1 MQKNLFFVCV
11 LLLFA
16 PTLAQAQLADV
27 QLGTPYPVK
36 DAGIK
41 HYYEKNNE
49 VLTVK
54 IDGDEILLQKL
65 STDKLIEISRTT
77 YEDFPKDFSYE
88 RTVEYHGRYY
98 VFYTLYDKKA
108 KVQQLYSREIDFKK
122 GAFVDLGKKIL
133 EVPKDF
139 LGFTYNTSFDESK
152 MLIQYRLKPEKR
164 NDDVSYDII
173 GLNVLDANLSTVW
186 GKEVTMP
193 YTEKKMNNLDYS
205 IDKDGNVYMLAT
217 VYDDNTTNEKKKGAD
232 KANYHIELL
241 KIQAKTANLKITSVK
256 VDTKFISSIWLFDS
270 PKGYM
275 TCSGFYDNGSNR
287 DAVDGIFFFKI
298 NPNNEVYDI
307 RSFEIPLAIVNQYIS
322 ERAQRKNAKAE
333 AKDEAQLANLEL
345 KKIITEE
352 DGSLL
357 IIGQREWTET
367 RTMTTTNANGG
378 TTTRTYYIYHF
389 DDMLISKL
397 DPAGKLEWMKKIPK
411 RQSSSSYALT
421 AYKYMKTDKSYA
433 FFFLDNDKNDN
444 LSMDSYPAAAGDGVT
459 SLTAYLLDQYTGMPR
474 RTKILNIK
482 DVNGMEL
489 YQFSPDRI
497 LPVDGK
503 TFVIEFYKKKK
514 QDILVKV
521 VLKE

>member
-1 MQKNLFFVCV
+1 MQKKLLILFV
-11 LLLFA
+11 LLFA
-16 PTLAQAQLADV
+16 STGSHAQLVDV
-27 QLGTPYPVK
+27 KLGTPYPVM

-54 IDGDEILLQKL
+54 IDDKKFLLQKL
-65 STDKLIEISRTT
+65 SADKLTEISRNT
-77 YEDFPKDFSYE
+77 YEDFPKGFSYE
-88 RTVEYHGRYY
+88 RTAEYHGRYY
-98 VFYTLYDKKA
+98 VFYTLYDKRA
-108 KVQQLYSREIDFKK
+108 KIQQLFIREIDFKK
-122 GAFVDLGKKIL
+122 GAFIDLGKKIL
-133 EVPKDF
+133 EVSKES
-139 LGFTYNTSFDESK
+139 LGFSYNTSFDETK

-173 GLNVLDANLSTVW
+173 GFNVFDESLSLVW

-205 IDKDGNVYMLAT
+205 VDNKGNVYMLTT
-217 VYDDNTTNEKKKGAD
+217 VYDDNTTNTKKRGAE

-241 KIQAKTANLKITSVK
+241 RVQGKSANIKITSVK
-256 VDTKFISSIWLFDS
+256 VDTKFISKIWLFDS

-298 NPNNEVYDI
+298 NPNNEAYDI
-307 RSFEIPLAIVNQYIS
+307 RSFEIPLAIINQYIS
-322 ERAQRKNAKAE
+322 EKAQRKNEKAE
-333 AKDEAQLANLEL
+333 EKDEVQLANLDL
-345 KKIITEE
+345 RNVITEE

-367 RTMTTTNANGG
+367 RTVTSTGPNGS
-378 TTTRTYYIYHF
+378 TSTRTYYVYHF

-397 DPAGKLEWMKKIPK
+397 DPTGKLEWMKKIPK
-411 RQSSSSYALT
+411 RQSSSNYNFVS
-421 AYKYMKTDKSYA
+421 YKYLKTDKSYA
-433 FFFLDNDKNDN
+433 FFFMDSDKNDN
-444 LSMDSYPAAAGDGVT
+444 LSIDRYPAASGDGST
-459 SLTAYLLDQYTGMPR
+459 SLTAYLLNQRTGVPT

-489 YQFSPDRI
+489 YQFSPERI
-497 LPVDGK
+497 LPIDGK
-503 TFVIEFYKKKK
+503 SFVIEFYKKKK

-521 VLKE
+521 VLNE